1 MLYRK
6 LHEQEASKFHVQLCI
21 SLFCMLIV
29 FVSGIDQ
36 TRVYEGC
43 VTVSVL
49 VHYFT
54 LVMWMWMGAEAVH
67 MYKKLV
73 IVFGAHLTTKYI
85 IGVSLVCWCKF
96 PNINLTCILQLL
108 NATISHAVNTD
119 FCDSLYCS
127 GTSCSSGHSTGN

>member
-1 MLYRK
+1 MCAPYSINTLYRK
-6 LHEQEASKFHVQLCI
+6 LREQEASKFHVQLCI

-54 LVMWMWMGAEAVH
+54 LVMWMWMGAEAVF

-96 PNINLTCILQLL
+96 PNI
-108 NATISHAVNTD
+108 
-119 FCDSLYCS
+119 
-127 GTSCSSGHSTGN
+127 